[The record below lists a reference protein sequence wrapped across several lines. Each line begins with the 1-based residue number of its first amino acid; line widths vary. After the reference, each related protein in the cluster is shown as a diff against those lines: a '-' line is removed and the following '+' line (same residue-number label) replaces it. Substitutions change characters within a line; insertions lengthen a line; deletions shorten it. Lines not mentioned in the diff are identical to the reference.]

1 MCNSSTFASRT
12 RIAIMFGGNLRQAY
26 RTEVG
31 WSIAMSFL
39 LQGHCNAAVPV
50 GLHLYSAAEQELAAA
65 SRLAGEVNNA
75 NVSTS
80 DVNSSDATTPPAPS
94 QEPSTWLALPAA
106 AGAAL
111 EGSILTQLQGQLGA
125 AADGS
130 WQPTAQLLGVGPLLG
145 LWHQLAQLLAPVM
158 HQVG

>member
-1 MCNSSTFASRT
+1 M
-12 RIAIMFGGNLRQAY
+12 
-26 RTEVG
+26 
-31 WSIAMSFL
+31 
-39 LQGHCNAAVPV
+39 

-65 SRLAGEVNNA
+65 SRLAGDVNNA
-75 NVSTS
+75 SAGTS
-80 DVNSSDATTPPAPS
+80 DASSSAATTPPAPL
-94 QEPSTWLALPAA
+94 QEPGPWLPLLAAADA

-125 AADGS
+125 AADAA